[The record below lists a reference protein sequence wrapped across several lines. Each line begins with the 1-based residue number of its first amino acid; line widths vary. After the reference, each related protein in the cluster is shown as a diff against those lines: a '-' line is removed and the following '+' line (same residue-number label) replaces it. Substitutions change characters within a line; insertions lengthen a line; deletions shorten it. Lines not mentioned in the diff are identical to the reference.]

1 MHAIDSPRFL
11 KARAADADALA
22 QASKAAF
29 DGDVRYGAPGPGGP
43 PGYDSA
49 GWQKRMMQQADY
61 YKIVLEGLIVGGIIV
76 FRKQVREYELGR
88 IFIVPAYQNL
98 GIGTQAFDFLWETY
112 PLAKRWTLGTPAWNQ
127 RTRHFYKKVGFR
139 EIGRDSYGGILFEQY
154 RSSSPTGI

>member
-1 MHAIDSPRFL
+1 MDTLHFS

-29 DGDVRYGAPGPGGP
+29 DGDIAYGAPGPGGP

-61 YKIVLEGLIVGGIIV
+61 YKIVVGTLIVGGIIV

-88 IFIVPAYQNL
+88 IFITPAYQNM
-98 GIGTQAFDFLWETY
+98 GIGTRAFDFLWETY

-127 RTRHFYKKVGFR
+127 RTRHIYQKVGFR
-139 EIGRDSYGGILFEQY
+139 EIGQDGHGGVLFEQV
-154 RSSSPTGI
+154 RPSPTGL